1 MEKTIIEPEMKTS
14 SFIGVFTDVLPFVL
28 LALLV
33 LLIVAIVYVVKI
45 ANRYLVNSEIAEQKV
60 SEGKMTIFPEEIDLL
75 SLFECEPMLLDKD
88 SPFYYNEATYR
99 FSNGEED
106 FIVTL
111 SPSYGEVK
119 IQVTQ
124 RISNRLLSY
133 VDLKCVR
140 KFEIRTDRKE
150 DSSVLLTVVN
160 EDTQQMIEI
169 AFKPYYKMI
178 LKEHF
183 NQ

>member
-1 MEKTIIEPEMKTS
+1 M
-14 SFIGVFTDVLPFVL
+14 V
-28 LALLV
+28 
-33 LLIVAIVYVVKI
+33 
-45 ANRYLVNSEIAEQKV
+45 
-60 SEGKMTIFPEEIDLL
+60 IFPEENNFL
-75 SLFECEPMLLDKD
+75 SLFECEPTLLDNTSKD
-88 SPFYYNEATYR
+88 LPFYNNKATYR

-124 RISNRLLSY
+124 RTSKRLLSLL
-133 VDLKCVR
+133 DLKRVD
-140 KFEIRTDRKE
+140 KFEITVDKK
-150 DSSVLLTVVN
+150 DHSSVLLTVVN

-169 AFKPYYKMI
+169 DFKPYFKQI

-183 NQ
+183 TR